1 MEDISKICEKVKEN
15 LNKQGFGSIYET
27 LLNEGLSVAV
37 KRVNKLRPYFKE
49 EKDAKLIKNAINILM
64 DYFNDYCNSV
74 KNSLKS
80 SEDISKINKLENI
93 SKNSAALIPLEKL
106 ILEIK
111 KDYLLP
117 QVMEDGFMIIA
128 SQNIINN
135 FKTNFESQY
144 HPATKRLIL
153 HQTYKSVEYLGIEVP
168 DELIEASTKLRYQ
181 ENIAKAKND

>member
-1 MEDISKICEKVKEN
+1 MENISKICEKVKEN
-15 LNKQGFGSIYET
+15 LNKQCFGSIYET
-27 LLNEGLSVAV
+27 LLNEGLSAAV
-37 KRVNKLRPYFKE
+37 RRVNKLRPYFKK

-64 DYFNDYCNSV
+64 NYFNNCCNSV

-80 SEDISKINKLENI
+80 NEGISEINKLEDI
-93 SKNSAALIPLEKL
+93 SKNSATLIPLEKL

-128 SQNIINN
+128 AQNVINN

-144 HPATKRLIL
+144 YPATKKLIL
-153 HQTYKSVEYLGIEVP
+153 HQTYKAVDYLGIKVP
-168 DELIEASTKLRYQ
+168 NELIKAGIKFKHQ
-181 ENIAKAKND
+181 ENIAKGKND